1 MVANVLSLISESGR
15 KNSVTAMKG
24 TSGRKYRLHL
34 SPPPRATMVTRMTTE
49 ANPAASSMA
58 IWSPTFE
65 AGTMYWMDVCR
76 KMCIRDSLGAQRQI
90 IRDHGIL
97 GNVLA
102 RGYILARHVVFLNGV
117 GVLGGS
123 LGVLQPAGR
132 ERFLRLIGGHARQI
146 GHGDLL
152 HALRPVSYTHL
163 IRV

>member
-76 KMCIRDSLGAQRQI
+76 SVPNATPNTNTGMPKRRKNLAWFTGSGLKMGTSLRSEYGA
-90 IRDHGIL
+90 
-97 GNVLA
+97 
-102 RGYILARHVVFLNGV
+102 
-117 GVLGGS
+117 GVLFQRMASSSSGMM
-123 LGVLQPAGR
+123 PARMPAMGN
-132 ERFLRLIGGHARQI
+132 G
-146 GHGDLL
+146 
-152 HALRPVSYTHL
+152 P
-163 IRV
+163 